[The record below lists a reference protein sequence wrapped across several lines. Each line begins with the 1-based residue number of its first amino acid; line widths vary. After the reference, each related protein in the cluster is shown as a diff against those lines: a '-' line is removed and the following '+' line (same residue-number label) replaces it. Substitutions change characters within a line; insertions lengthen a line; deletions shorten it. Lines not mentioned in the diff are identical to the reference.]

1 MRRKWAGINDD
12 GGLAKITKIDEE
24 NETYDVKYILDNR
37 QVIVFDFEHVKKHK
51 EDMNENSGRG
61 RRGSRNRVKK
71 EKITISKDG
80 LKEQIESFIMNIKD
94 KIVSVKKRVIMKS
107 AQTNGSKVSGTA
119 GDTNVAGVSGS
130 SSSDPIDKMPSIAK
144 TLCQVCAIGEAAIIT
159 FRREAITIVN
169 CSQEDVAQKRLE
181 VLVKD
186 FSSIIAGDYLDSIL
200 EKTC

>member
-1 MRRKWAGINDD
+1 MQTYGLKKNPLPFILLLTHSNFLDCMRRKWAGINDD

-37 QVIVFDFEHVKKHK
+37 KVKGIDFEYVKKHK

-119 GDTNVAGVSGS
+119 GDTNVWGIRIFKPDS
-130 SSSDPIDKMPSIAK
+130 IDKLSSTAK
-144 TLCQVCAIGEAAIIT
+144 TLCQVC
-159 FRREAITIVN
+159 
-169 CSQEDVAQKRLE
+169 
-181 VLVKD
+181 
-186 FSSIIAGDYLDSIL
+186 Y
-200 EKTC
+200 